1 MSRVR
6 IDKKDLLFDN
16 RYLLT
21 LIIPLLIETL
31 LNVTIGMMDT
41 IMVASDG
48 EAVVSGV
55 SLVDS
60 LANLFVFI
68 FSAFATGG
76 AVVCSQYLGRK
87 DKENA
92 SESAK
97 QLIYLSFGFALVIM
111 VVLLIFR
118 ESIVHF
124 VFGSIEE
131 DVHNAAIMYLLPIA
145 LSFPFLAITNGC
157 NAICRSMG
165 KSSITMTVALVMNI
179 INVSGNAIM
188 IYGMGL
194 SSLGAGIA
202 SLLSRIVASI
212 IMLFV
217 ITGKGQEIRVRGL
230 LKVRL
235 RLDMIKRIMRI
246 ALPSGIENGIFHI
259 GKILVTS
266 TIASFGTASIAANA
280 VFNSLGT
287 FANIPGS
294 AIGMASVTVIG
305 QCCGAGNFDQAR
317 YYARKLLTITYI
329 MMGITCMA
337 MFLLT
342 PLLTSF
348 FNLSIEARDM
358 AISYTRLN
366 LIQSMLFWPIAFTTP
381 NFLRASGDVK
391 FTMIV
396 AISSMWIFRVMLAK
410 ILGSYVGLGLLGVY
424 WAMFIDWYA
433 RGICFSFRWIK
444 GRWIEKKVI

>member
-1 MSRVR
+1 MSQK
-6 IDKKDLLFDN
+6 IDKSKLLFDN
-16 RYLLT
+16 KYLVT

-41 IMVASDG
+41 IMVSSNG

-60 LANLFVFI
+60 LANLFVFV

-92 SESAK
+92 ASSAK
-97 QLIYLSFGFALVIM
+97 QLIYLSTTFAIVIM
-111 VVLLIFR
+111 VFLLIFR
-118 ESIVHF
+118 ESVVKF

-145 LSFPFLAITNGC
+145 VSFPFLAVTNSC

-165 KSSITMTVALVMNI
+165 KSSITMMVALVMNL

-212 IMLFV
+212 IMIKV
-217 ITGKGQEIRVRGL
+217 ITGKKQIIRITGL
-230 LKVRL
+230 IKVRF
-235 RLDMIKRIMRI
+235 RADMLKRIMRI

-259 GKILVTS
+259 GKILVAS

-287 FANIPGS
+287 FANIPGT

-305 QCCGAGNFDQAR
+305 QCCGAREIEQAK
-317 YYARKLLTITYI
+317 YYAKKLLALTYVLMGVTCVFMYIT
-329 MMGITCMA
+329 TPPLTA
-337 MFLLT
+337 MY
-342 PLLTSF
+342 
-348 FNLSIEARDM
+348 NLSDEANWM
-358 AISYTRLN
+358 AIEYTRLD
-366 LIQSMLFWPIAFTTP
+366 LIQTMLFWPLAFTIP
-381 NFLRASGDVK
+381 NFLRAAGDVK
-391 FTMIV
+391 YTMIV
-396 AISSMWIFRVMLAK
+396 SICSMWLFRVLGAN
-410 ILGSYVGLGLLGVY
+410 ILGINLGMGLLGVF
-424 WAMFIDWYA
+424 WAMFIDWYV
-433 RGICFSFRWIK
+433 RGVFFIYRWKK
-444 GRWIEKKVI
+444 GVWTEKRVI

>member
-1 MSRVR
+1 MSQK
-6 IDKKDLLFDN
+6 IDKSKLLFDN
-16 RYLLT
+16 KYLVT

-41 IMVASDG
+41 IMVSSNG

-60 LANLFVFI
+60 LANLFVFV

-92 SESAK
+92 ASSAK
-97 QLIYLSFGFALVIM
+97 QLIYLSTTFAIVIM
-111 VVLLIFR
+111 VFLLIFR
-118 ESIVHF
+118 ESVVKF

-145 LSFPFLAITNGC
+145 VSFPFLAVTNSC

-165 KSSITMTVALVMNI
+165 KSSITMMVALVMNL

-212 IMLFV
+212 IMIKV
-217 ITGKGQEIRVRGL
+217 ITGKKQIIRITGL
-230 LKVRL
+230 IKVRF
-235 RLDMIKRIMRI
+235 RADMLKRIMRI

-259 GKILVTS
+259 GKILVAS

-287 FANIPGS
+287 FANIPGT

-305 QCCGAGNFDQAR
+305 QCCGAREIEQAK
-317 YYARKLLTITYI
+317 YYAKKLLALTYVLMGVTCVFMYIT
-329 MMGITCMA
+329 TPPLAA
-337 MFLLT
+337 MY
-342 PLLTSF
+342 
-348 FNLSIEARDM
+348 NLSDEANWM
-358 AISYTRLN
+358 AIEYTRLD
-366 LIQSMLFWPIAFTTP
+366 LIQTMLFWPLAFTIP
-381 NFLRASGDVK
+381 NFLRAAGDVK
-391 FTMIV
+391 YTMI
-396 AISSMWIFRVMLAK
+396 ISICSMWLFRVLGAN
-410 ILGSYVGLGLLGVY
+410 ILGINLGMGLLGVF
-424 WAMFIDWYA
+424 WAMFIDWYV
-433 RGICFSFRWIK
+433 RGGFFIYRWKK
-444 GRWIEKKVI
+444 GVWTEKRVI

>member
-1 MSRVR
+1 MSQK
-6 IDKKDLLFDN
+6 IDKSKLLFDN
-16 RYLLT
+16 KYLVT

-41 IMVASDG
+41 IMVSSNG

-60 LANLFVFI
+60 LANLFVFV

-92 SESAK
+92 ASSAK
-97 QLIYLSFGFALVIM
+97 QLIYLSTTFAIVIM
-111 VVLLIFR
+111 VFLLIFR
-118 ESIVHF
+118 ESVVKF

-145 LSFPFLAITNGC
+145 VSFPFLAVTNSC

-165 KSSITMTVALVMNI
+165 KSSITMMVALVMNL

-212 IMLFV
+212 IMIKV
-217 ITGKGQEIRVRGL
+217 ITGKKQIIRITGL
-230 LKVRL
+230 IKVRF
-235 RLDMIKRIMRI
+235 RADMLKRIMRI

-259 GKILVTS
+259 GKILVAS

-287 FANIPGS
+287 FANIPGT

-305 QCCGAGNFDQAR
+305 QCCGAREIEQAK
-317 YYARKLLTITYI
+317 YYAKKLLALTYVLMGVTCVFMYIT
-329 MMGITCMA
+329 TPPLTA
-337 MFLLT
+337 MY
-342 PLLTSF
+342 
-348 FNLSIEARDM
+348 NLSDEANWM
-358 AISYTRLN
+358 AIEYTRLD
-366 LIQSMLFWPIAFTTP
+366 LIQTMLFWPLAFTIP
-381 NFLRASGDVK
+381 NFLRAAGDVK
-391 FTMIV
+391 YTMIV
-396 AISSMWIFRVMLAK
+396 SICSMWLFRVLGAN
-410 ILGSYVGLGLLGVY
+410 ILGINLGMGLLGVF
-424 WAMFIDWYA
+424 WAMFIDWYV
-433 RGICFSFRWIK
+433 RGGFFIYRWKK
-444 GRWIEKKVI
+444 GVWTEKRVI

>member
-1 MSRVR
+1 MSQK
-6 IDKKDLLFDN
+6 IDKSKLLFDN
-16 RYLLT
+16 KYLVT

-41 IMVASDG
+41 IMVSSNG

-60 LANLFVFI
+60 LANLFVFV

-92 SESAK
+92 ASSAK
-97 QLIYLSFGFALVIM
+97 QLIYLSTTFAIVIM
-111 VVLLIFR
+111 VFLLIFR
-118 ESIVHF
+118 ESVVKF

-145 LSFPFLAITNGC
+145 VSFPFLAVTNSC

-165 KSSITMTVALVMNI
+165 KSSITMMVALVMNL

-212 IMLFV
+212 IMIKV
-217 ITGKGQEIRVRGL
+217 ITGKKQIIRITGL
-230 LKVRL
+230 IKIRF
-235 RLDMIKRIMRI
+235 RADMLKRIMRI

-259 GKILVTS
+259 GKILVAS

-287 FANIPGS
+287 FANIPGT

-305 QCCGAGNFDQAR
+305 QCCGAREIEQAK
-317 YYARKLLTITYI
+317 YYAKKLLALTYVLMGVTCVFMYIT
-329 MMGITCMA
+329 TPPLAA
-337 MFLLT
+337 MY
-342 PLLTSF
+342 
-348 FNLSIEARDM
+348 NLSDEANWM
-358 AISYTRLN
+358 AIEYTRLD
-366 LIQSMLFWPIAFTTP
+366 LIQTMLFWPLAFTIP
-381 NFLRASGDVK
+381 NFLRAAGDVK
-391 FTMIV
+391 YTMIV
-396 AISSMWIFRVMLAK
+396 SICSMWLFRVLGAN
-410 ILGSYVGLGLLGVY
+410 ILGINLGMGLLGVF
-424 WAMFIDWYA
+424 WAMFIDWYV
-433 RGICFSFRWIK
+433 RGGFFIYRWKK
-444 GRWIEKKVI
+444 GVWTEKRVI